1 MCAPTSDAAAARWP
15 APSPLISVA
24 AASSASA
31 PSTSVHAA
39 QLMIASGAVSRTA
52 ARTASSLRDVEVGA
66 REGDDVVSGGG
77 GRDDIRA
84 EHARGPR
91 DEKAHGAHV

>member
-1 MCAPTSDAAAARWP
+1 MCAPASAAAAARWP

-39 QLMIASGAVSRTA
+39 QLMIASGRGVAHGGAHRVGV
-52 ARTASSLRDVEVGA
+52 RDVEVGA
-66 REGDDVVSGGG
+66 RERDDVMSGGG